1 MAAGEQRS
9 ESFSEMVLL
18 VEPFCALRMSGCFS
32 EPCFN
37 V

>member
-1 MAAGEQRS
+1 MAAGEQSR
-9 ESFSEMVLL
+9 ESFSDSVLL

-32 EPCFN
+32 APCFN